1 MLVLSTG
8 AAPVIPPIPGAGLP
22 AVRVLR
28 TVPDVDVLRE
38 PWWTAAPAGQ

>member
-8 AAPVIPPIPGAGLP
+8 AAPVIPPIPGVGLP

-28 TVPDVDVLRE
+28 TVPDVDVLRA
-38 PWWTAAPAGQ
+38 WWTAAPAGQ